1 MHYSYERWEN
11 VRVGACPM
19 SKFAVVFYSLL
30 EFEISDG
37 LKLGNNMNQFRFQGL
52 IHWGW
57 FFTGLGPC
65 RAKILWRTGTPKNE
79 GWHLFF
85 PEMIQGHKSKRNT
98 NKYSRPTGLCL
109 QRNAKLKVK
118 LTGIPFLHFS
128 DARRRLQNLWRLDD
142 RRLRFDHLEKTQ
154 SEAIEQLCQAA
165 HLKQTRPVGKVRW
178 GWLIQWRAVKNNGSK
193 RLPQK
198 TIHHF
203 RFWLLRNVKLDNY
216 DVKFIEKILFTPL
229 CLFWFLRWYL
239 LDLTFPF
246 KSFLTLS
253 AIKI

>member
-154 SEAIEQLCQAA
+154 SEAIEQLCQAV
-165 HLKQTRPVGKVRW
+165 HWNTHELLKKSDEVDFYSEGQ
-178 GWLIQWRAVKNNGSK
+178 SK
-193 RLPQK
+193 
-198 TIHHF
+198 IMVA
-203 RFWLLRNVKLDNY
+203 NVFQENDP
-216 DVKFIEKILFTPL
+216 PL
-229 CLFWFLRWYL
+229 
-239 LDLTFPF
+239 
-246 KSFLTLS
+246 
-253 AIKI
+253 